1 MPLIDGAL
9 LHGQINLGRGVRL
22 LRHPNEEFQEAIEPF
37 KEMIAELWKQ
47 IPENIHVAVYK
58 RGEKLQVKVRTR

>member
-1 MPLIDGAL
+1 
-9 LHGQINLGRGVRL
+9 
-22 LRHPNEEFQEAIEPF
+22 
-37 KEMIAELWKQ
+37 MIAELWKQ